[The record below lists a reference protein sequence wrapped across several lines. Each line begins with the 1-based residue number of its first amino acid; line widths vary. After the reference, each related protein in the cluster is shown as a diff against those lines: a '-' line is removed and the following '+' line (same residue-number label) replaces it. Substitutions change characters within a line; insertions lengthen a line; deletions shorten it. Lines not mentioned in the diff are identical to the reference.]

1 MGAVGFVGLG
11 AMGTPMVRRLLAG
24 GHDVTGYNRTRAKAD
39 ALVSAGLRVAGSPR
53 EAAAAGPTASWPD
66 SGGARSGPT

>member
-53 EAAAAGPTASWPD
+53 G
-66 SGGARSGPT
+66 RST